1 MGKKKDLKE
10 ILSMAAE
17 RGLTPKQIV
26 DQSIKIDQLETKYSK
41 SFQELTK
48 EFETIQRKIE
58 AKSKTLKELEDK
70 IALVE
75 NKKSD
80 LMRENTIDEKSV
92 KEYLDARER
101 LSPMGFAVDDI
112 SRVGSFLI
120 AIKSQQYSPD
130 KVVEKLNAIGDLEA
144 RKKSLETELDATNA
158 DLRESK
164 NYLAEVRKMRET
176 GLSIDQMSRIRDV
189 LLKISSNG
197 DVGLDQAIGQ
207 LEESALTWN
216 NPADQSLLADVS
228 KLEEARKTILS
239 EIVASLKKHDDLKM
253 LEEET
258 AKKVKALHEDERE
271 IATAVSALSEQ
282 KRFLESSISSIEQ
295 VIARQ
300 LDQSHSSLAS
310 LITQMVSER
319 LERNYS
325 SYEGSSE
332 IVTNQLS
339 DIRTLLQKID
349 ESFSKFLQGTSV
361 DGKTKNASVRGRWS
375 LTDQPDHDDSSHVNS
390 SKS

>member
-1 MGKKKDLKE
+1 
-10 ILSMAAE
+10 
-17 RGLTPKQIV
+17 
-26 DQSIKIDQLETKYSK
+26 
-41 SFQELTK
+41 
-48 EFETIQRKIE
+48 
-58 AKSKTLKELEDK
+58 
-70 IALVE
+70 
-75 NKKSD
+75 
-80 LMRENTIDEKSV
+80 
-92 KEYLDARER
+92 
-101 LSPMGFAVDDI
+101 
-112 SRVGSFLI
+112 
-120 AIKSQQYSPD
+120 
-130 KVVEKLNAIGDLEA
+130 
-144 RKKSLETELDATNA
+144 
-158 DLRESK
+158 
-164 NYLAEVRKMRET
+164 
-176 GLSIDQMSRIRDV
+176 
-189 LLKISSNG
+189 
-197 DVGLDQAIGQ
+197 
-207 LEESALTWN
+207 
-216 NPADQSLLADVS
+216 
-228 KLEEARKTILS
+228 
-239 EIVASLKKHDDLKM
+239 M